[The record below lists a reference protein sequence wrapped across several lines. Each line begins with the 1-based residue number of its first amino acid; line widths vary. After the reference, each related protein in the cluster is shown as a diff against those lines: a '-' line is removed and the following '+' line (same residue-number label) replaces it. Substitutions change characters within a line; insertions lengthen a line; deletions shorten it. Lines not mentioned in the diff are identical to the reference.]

1 MTPTEWRRVKT
12 LLDDALNRP
21 AAERADFLDVACADT
36 PTLRAE
42 VESLLVAHEQAE
54 AVHALESPFAT
65 ATGDEDASGGD
76 QQIEGQRVGPYRLVR
91 MVGRGGMGSV
101 YLAERAD
108 GHYEQTVALKLIRR
122 GLDTDDILS
131 RFAFE
136 RQILAGLDHP
146 SIARLYDGGV
156 TDDGRPYFAM
166 EYVAGIPITDY
177 CDQHRLS
184 TPQRLALFRTVCRAV
199 QHAHQNLVV
208 HRDLKPSNILVTDD
222 GQVKLLDFGIAKLL
236 TDEGLSAGPTIPR
249 TRTGARVLTPEYAAP
264 EQVRG
269 TTVTTATDVYQLG
282 VLLYELLTGRRP
294 YRLPSL
300 VQAEIAR
307 VILEEEPT
315 RPSTAVGQT
324 SETGTDEAPRTLT
337 PEMVSQA
344 RSTDPGRLRRR
355 LAGDLDMICL
365 TALRKEPERRY
376 ANVEAL
382 AEDVRRHL
390 VGLPVTARPDT
401 FSYRASRFVRRHR
414 TGVAAAA
421 AVALALVVG
430 LGVAVWQGQQAAAER
445 DRAEAE
451 AEKVAAVN
459 QFLVNLFG
467 AADPREEGREVRVAS
482 LLDQAAGDLDSSFA
496 DQPDVEAT
504 LRHTLG
510 VTYRELGLFDESEA
524 QFQRALAL
532 RERLFDSHHQDVL
545 TTQNALGNLYILS
558 GDYAQADS
566 ILTRAVASART
577 LTGEQDLLVSDLMS
591 TLGYVHYVTGDLE
604 ASLEMHRA
612 SVDLREQ
619 QPNADEI
626 EIAASLGNVAIVL
639 ADLGRID
646 EAVPLLERQVAIYR
660 RVLEADNTR
669 IGRALTNLASV
680 YRDAGRYDAAVEAFT
695 EAIAIFREALGE
707 ESFEIGGALGGLG
720 AALIE
725 LGRHAEA
732 EEVLRRSLR
741 IYEQAFGAEHP
752 RTGYALLRLG
762 GALQRRGAYAEA
774 ETYLRRALQV
784 WRDGLPEDHP
794 ALGRGLMELGAL
806 LHEQKRAAEA
816 EPLLREALAV
826 REAALP
832 ADHPDR
838 AETQSLLGDCLAA
851 LGRTAEAEALLR
863 QGYEGLLSD
872 RGPDHQKTI
881 EARERLRAFY
891 AATGQPDRA
900 AALAEGS

>member
-54 AVHALESPFAT
+54 AMHALESPFAT
-65 ATGDEDASGGD
+65 VTDDEDASGGD

-146 SIARLYDGGV
+146 NIARLYDGGV

-166 EYVAGIPITDY
+166 EYVPGIPITDY

-184 TPQRLALFRTVCRAV
+184 TQQRLALFRTVCRAV

-300 VQAEIAR
+300 LQAEIAR

-414 TGVAAAA
+414 TSVAAAA
-421 AVALALVVG
+421 AVVLALIGG
-430 LGVAVWQGQQAAAER
+430 LGMAVWQGQQAAAER
-445 DRAEAE
+445 DRAEAALEQAESTLDYLGTTILAGGPYEGDPATPIGQVLDSAAAHVDDDLAGAPVVAGAVHQTLAKVYLERGLPDRAAHHARRARHLVADERDPAYARATVQLATALSDASQYEE
-451 AEKVAAVN
+451 ALPFHQEAVDLLRRHADDPAEYAEALNNYAATLSSIGREDDAEQTYLEAIDVHRASEDATAALRPLN
-459 QFLVNLFG
+459 NLAVLYSEQG
-467 AADPREEGREVRVAS
+467 RYEAAADRLREVV
-482 LLDQAAGDLDSSFA
+482 
-496 DQPDVEAT
+496 AT
-504 LRHTLG
+504 LRATDGTRYMLATALINLAGTLN
-510 VTYRELGLFDESEA
+510 Y
-524 QFQRALAL
+524 
-532 RERLFDSHHQDVL
+532 
-545 TTQNALGNLYILS
+545 
-558 GDYAQADS
+558 
-566 ILTRAVASART
+566 
-577 LTGEQDLLVSDLMS
+577 TGEV
-591 TLGYVHYVTGDLE
+591 
-604 ASLEMHRA
+604 
-612 SVDLREQ
+612 
-619 QPNADEI
+619 
-626 EIAASLGNVAIVL
+626 
-639 ADLGRID
+639 
-646 EAVPLLERQVAIYR
+646 
-660 RVLEADNTR
+660 
-669 IGRALTNLASV
+669 
-680 YRDAGRYDAAVEAFT
+680 
-695 EAIAIFREALGE
+695 E
-707 ESFEIGGALGGLG
+707 ESLRLYEEGVAMLRD
-720 AALIE
+720 E
-725 LGRHAEA
+725 L
-732 EEVLRRSLR
+732 
-741 IYEQAFGAEHP
+741 GAEHP
-752 RTGYALLRLG
+752 EAIMAQVSLGNHYFALDDVASAQREAAAGLDMALDALG
-762 GALQRRGAYAEA
+762 PDHFITAYAQVVA
-774 ETYLRRALQV
+774 GRAYC
-784 WRDGLPEDHP
+784 DAGD
-794 ALGRGLMELGAL
+794 AAMGA
-806 LHEQKRAAEA
+806 
-816 EPLLREALAV
+816 PLLRASLTT
-826 REAALP
+826 RRDALP
-832 ADHPDR
+832 DGHWLVANG
-838 AETQSLLGDCLAA
+838 ESLLGDCLAA
-851 LGRTAEAEALLR
+851 LGRTAEAEAFLT

-872 RGPDHQKTI
+872 RGPDHQKTA

-891 AATGQPDRA
+891 AATGQPEHA